1 MLSSVF
7 LVPSFFSGLI
17 FYDSGRHLFLP
28 FSLLLLIALRSGSY
42 PVKAMAVLLWLWLLW
57 FIMLEYL
64 ARVIMLSLF
73 AFVLFPSAF
82 AVGLIYRSH

>member
-7 LVPSFFSGLI
+7 LVFSFFKLI
-17 FYDSGRHLFLP
+17 FYSGRHLFLP

-42 PVKAMAVLLWLWLLW
+42 PVKAMAVLLWLWLLLW
-57 FIMLEYL
+57 FIMLEDL
-64 ARVIMLSLF
+64 ADVVMLSLS